1 MVPWA
6 LARAEIRRRWRGAAA
21 VGLVLGL
28 GFAAVLAA
36 AAGGRRTATAFPR
49 MLAASRAT
57 ALLVSS
63 GNVDQV
69 ARHQFYRRVAALDG
83 VGRMGLLAG
92 IGLIPTR
99 VPKGSGTEME
109 SCANLSLDGVFGYD
123 LDRPNVLQGRMPD
136 PGRSDE
142 ILVTKS
148 YAETFGVGV
157 GDRLDLVLYNGD
169 GAPAAG
175 EVTAAD
181 GPVVRAT
188 IAGIGALTT
197 QIVPVS
203 DLEAAPTIL
212 APPGLGKRYAP
223 GQERWCY
230 DAAAIALKPGA
241 DAGRVVADI
250 NRISRPGDDAFIQDR
265 TGTYADV
272 RRAIQP
278 QVTTLWL
285 FAAVAALATLLVV
298 AQLLGR
304 QLRQSTAAATPVW
317 RALGVTRSQARL
329 LVAAPS
335 MVTALVGGAVALVGA
350 VLVSGRFP
358 IGPARLA
365 ETDRGTEV
373 HAWVLVGGTALVGAA
388 AVAMGGVVGFSA
400 TRAGTRPSRLGW
412 LAWLGGGASQPS
424 VLVGIH
430 LATGSRRGEAA
441 VPVRSAAAG
450 AALAV
455 AAVVATV
462 TFAGGLEDLVS
473 DPTRYGRDWDV
484 MVDGGFGPAPVE
496 DVLEELG
503 RDPAVEAVAGGRY
516 GEVAIDATKVPA
528 IGLTDLKGTTFPAI
542 IDGRAPERGD
552 EIVLGKRSLRDL
564 RRSVGDTVTVD
575 LGTGP
580 REMAIVGTAA
590 FPRLNQGS
598 FKTLGLG
605 VGAVVRTGVLP
616 PFEWVPPPEFDPGGF
631 VGPGGEMF
639 EFVTVRARRGAT
651 PEARRD
657 MVATARTIG
666 DANLQVVRTEQ
677 RPIAIDNYAAVRSTP
692 VVLAVLLGSMAAATL
707 AHLVVSVVRRRRRDL
722 ALCIALGM
730 RRAQVWRAV
739 VVQAL
744 LVANVAML
752 VGLPLGLAAGRLAWG
767 RFAADLGVVN
777 TLRLPFGPLALVVPV
792 VELAAVAVA
801 LVPAMVA
808 ARARPALALRTE

>member
-1 MVPWA
+1 MVPLA

-21 VGLVLGL
+21 VGLVLGI

-36 AAGGRRTATAFPR
+36 AAGGRRTETAFPR
-49 MLAASRAT
+49 MLAATGAT
-57 ALLVSS
+57 HLLVSS
-63 GNVDQV
+63 GNQDQT

-83 VGRMGLLAG
+83 VDRVGLLAG
-92 IGLIPTR
+92 IGLIPMR
-99 VPKGSGTEME
+99 VPKGAGREME
-109 SCANLSLDGVFGYD
+109 SCATLSLDGVFGYG
-123 LDRPNVLQGRMPD
+123 LDRPNVLDGRMPN

-157 GDRLDLVLYNGD
+157 GDRLDLVVYAGD

-175 EVTAAD
+175 KVTPTD
-181 GPVVRAT
+181 GPVIGAT
-188 IAGIGALTT
+188 IVGIGALAT

-223 GQERWCY
+223 NQESWCY
-230 DAAAIALKPGA
+230 DGAVIALKPGA
-241 DAGRVVADI
+241 DAGRVVAEI
-250 NRISRPGDDAFIQDR
+250 NRIGGPDGDAFIQDHASN
-265 TGTYADV
+265 YADV

-304 QLRQSTAAATPVW
+304 QLRQSTAAAMPVW
-317 RALGVTRSQARL
+317 RALGVTRSQSRM

-335 MVTALVGGAVALVGA
+335 LVAALVGGAVALVGA
-350 VLVSGRFP
+350 VLASDRFP

-365 ETDRGTEV
+365 EIHRGRAL
-373 HAWVLVGGTALVGAA
+373 HASILLGGTVLVV
-388 AVAMGGVVGFSA
+388 AVAVLIGVVVGFLA
-400 TRAGTRPSRLGW
+400 THARTRPARLGW
-412 LAWLGGGASQPS
+412 FARLSRGSSQPA

-441 VPVRSAAAG
+441 VPVRSAAVG
-450 AALAV
+450 AALTV

-462 TFAGGLEDLVS
+462 TFAAGLDGLIS
-473 DPTRYGRDWDV
+473 DPARYGRDWDV
-484 MVDGGFGPAPVE
+484 MVDGEFGPAPVAA
-496 DVLEELG
+496 VVQEL
-503 RDPAVEAVAGGRY
+503 DQNPAVGAIAGGRY
-516 GEVAIDATKVPA
+516 GEVAINGTKVPA

-542 IDGRAPERGD
+542 IDGRAPGRGD

-575 LGTGP
+575 VGTGP
-580 REMAIVGTAA
+580 RDMTIVGTTA

-605 VGAVVRTGVLP
+605 VGAVVRTGALP
-616 PFEWVPPPEFDPGGF
+616 PFEWTPPPEFDPSGF

-639 EFVTVRARRGAT
+639 EFVTVRARQSAS

-657 MVATARTIG
+657 IVATARTIG
-666 DANLQVVRTEQ
+666 SVNRQVVRTEQ
-677 RPIAIDNYAAVRSTP
+677 RPIAIDNYAAIRSTP

-744 LVANVAML
+744 LVANVAL
-752 VGLPLGLAAGRLAWG
+752 LIGLPLGLAAGRVAWG
-767 RFAADLGVVN
+767 GFASDLGVVD
-777 TLRLPFGPLALVVPV
+777 TFRLPLGPLALVVPV
-792 VELAAVAVA
+792 VELAAVAIA
-801 LVPAMVA
+801 LVPAIVA